1 MNKKSFIVIPAV
13 ILLLA
18 IGGVF
23 FALKQASAPEKTV
36 ETLKEAVANDDP
48 SLLQGRI
55 VTDHKQAVV
64 NKTSVQA
71 LITYL
76 KENSSSYDVIKEGLE
91 EQIKKDDYTTT
102 TQQVTLT
109 EAGKKW
115 GMFPEYKLKVKTA
128 VIKITG
134 QNEDDHV
141 SLAAGKSEQAIKKQ
155 KNNEYGP
162 VMPGTYDL
170 KVKLMNDLGTFEKKE
185 KKEVW
190 GSSEVSVVVDSNALA
205 SADKAIQADVM
216 KAMDVFNNDIAVYQ
230 TSGFNK
236 TKLTNVTDEIL
247 EGSFMLQESFEA
259 VQGYIDEIHA
269 QYAGAVVNMDDFS
282 VHYFDG
288 RWSADVTALIAYN
301 NKVKYRNIQEF
312 EDTSFKAVNTYS
324 LSYDKTKKQWL
335 IDNVKN
341 REPVGKEEEY
351 WKNKQEVKVN
361 NPPIL
366 KWKRE
371 GGTGTGVAL

>member
-48 SLLQGRI
+48 SLLQDRI
-55 VTDHKQAVV
+55 VTDHEQAVV
-64 NKTSVQA
+64 NKTSVQS

-115 GMFPEYKLKVKTA
+115 GMFSEYKLKVKTA

-134 QNEDDHV
+134 QNEDDRV

-205 SADKAIQADVM
+205 SADKAVQADVM

-247 EGSFMLQESFEA
+247 EGSFMLQESFKA

>member
-1 MNKKSFIVIPAV
+1 MNKRRFIIIPAV
-13 ILLLA
+13 ILFLA
-18 IGGVF
+18 IGGLF
-23 FALKQASAPEKTV
+23 FALKQASAPEKAV

-48 SLLQGRI
+48 ALLQDI
-55 VTDHKQAVV
+55 IITDNKQAAV

-76 KENSSSYDVIKEGLE
+76 KDNSSSYDVIKEGLE
-91 EQIKKDDYTTT
+91 EQIKEDDYTTT

-134 QNEDDHV
+134 QNEDDRV
-141 SLAAGKSEQAIKKQ
+141 SLTAGKSDQAIKKQ

-162 VMPGTYDL
+162 VIPGTYNL
-170 KVKLMNDLGTFEKKE
+170 KVKLMNELGTFEKKE

-190 GSSEVSVVVDSNALA
+190 GSPEVSVVIDSNALA
-205 SADKAIQADVM
+205 SSDKGIQKEVM
-216 KAMDVFNNDIAVYQ
+216 KAMDVFNNDIVVYQ

-236 TKLTNVTDEIL
+236 TKLTNVTDTIL
-247 EGSFMLQESFEA
+247 EGSFVLQESFEA
-259 VQGYIDEIHA
+259 VKGYIDEIHA

-301 NKVKYRNIQEF
+301 NKVKYRDIPEF

-324 LSYDKTKKQWL
+324 LFYDKTQKKWL
-335 IDNVKN
+335 IDDVKN

-351 WKNKQEVKVN
+351 WKNKQEIKVN

-371 GGTGTGVAL
+371 GGTGAGIAL

>member
-1 MNKKSFIVIPAV
+1 
-13 ILLLA
+13 
-18 IGGVF
+18 
-23 FALKQASAPEKTV
+23 
-36 ETLKEAVANDDP
+36 
-48 SLLQGRI
+48 
-55 VTDHKQAVV
+55 
-64 NKTSVQA
+64 
-71 LITYL
+71 
-76 KENSSSYDVIKEGLE
+76 
-91 EQIKKDDYTTT
+91 
-102 TQQVTLT
+102 
-109 EAGKKW
+109 
-115 GMFPEYKLKVKTA
+115 
-128 VIKITG
+128 
-134 QNEDDHV
+134 
-141 SLAAGKSEQAIKKQ
+141 
-155 KNNEYGP
+155 
-162 VMPGTYDL
+162 
-170 KVKLMNDLGTFEKKE
+170 
-185 KKEVW
+185 
-190 GSSEVSVVVDSNALA
+190 
-205 SADKAIQADVM
+205 M

-247 EGSFMLQESFEA
+247 EGSFMLQESFKA